1 MASAAEQTPPCLPQR
16 ECGTAVL
23 ASVTAVT
30 PCEVAPTQL
39 RRAEYASAMMQ
50 TDAWP
55 QTCELSGPSPIVHK
69 ANVGEGH
76 RNSVLQADMV
86 NRIVEEPSNLREVSS
101 GTSAASD
108 TPEVVRHQT
117 PYTQLLRAVEA
128 LREAALS
135 LVNQQSGSPPTK
147 RQACYMLSE
156 ACVLLRLV
164 PCELV
169 HAHMQHRQ
177 QTMEYT
183 GRGVQ
188 VSESVDYFRHLV
200 SDLSRD
206 RQIVKLFQQ
215 TQEITGS
222 M

>member
-39 RRAEYASAMMQ
+39 RRAEYASAMVQADM
-50 TDAWP
+50 WP
-55 QTCELSGPSPIVHK
+55 RTCAVSGPSRIVHA
-69 ANVGEGH
+69 ANVGERH
-76 RNSVLQADMV
+76 RKSAVQAGMV
-86 NRIVEEPSNLREVSS
+86 NQIVEELSDLCEVSS

-135 LVNQQSGSPPTK
+135 LFSQQ
-147 RQACYMLSE
+147 
-156 ACVLLRLV
+156 
-164 PCELV
+164 
-169 HAHMQHRQ
+169 
-177 QTMEYT
+177 
-183 GRGVQ
+183 
-188 VSESVDYFRHLV
+188 
-200 SDLSRD
+200 
-206 RQIVKLFQQ
+206 
-215 TQEITGS
+215 
-222 M
+222 